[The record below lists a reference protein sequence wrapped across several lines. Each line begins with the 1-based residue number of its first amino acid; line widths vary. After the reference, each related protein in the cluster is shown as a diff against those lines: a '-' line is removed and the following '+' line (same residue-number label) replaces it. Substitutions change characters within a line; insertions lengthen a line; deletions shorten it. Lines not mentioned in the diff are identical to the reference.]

1 MTEASMTTSEAAP
14 SPDAGSSEAIGGSL
28 LSSDQ
33 PIQQQPTL
41 SFDPTGLPD
50 GLNEEPSLQ
59 TFDSV
64 DKLAKS
70 YVNLV
75 KKMGVPAEQLLRL
88 PQSGESYDD
97 VYNALGRPE
106 DHDGYQLGD
115 YSPEDTANYREIAH
129 QLGLNNDQASALYDI
144 YQQDMQNRMDE
155 EDAEFEQFEVENL
168 QELQQEWGD
177 KFNHNLEMARRAF
190 MNFATPEAV
199 KVLEETGMGN
209 HPELLKVFARIGEV
223 LAEDSVLPGSNNAVL
238 GGVNPASAQQQINEL
253 MSDTEFRNAY
263 QDGYHPGHKEAVEKM
278 TKLYSYL
285 G

>member
-14 SPDAGSSEAIGGSL
+14 SDSGAIDSGGSM
-28 LSSDQ
+28 LSAEQ
-33 PIQQQPTL
+33 PAITSNPMEFNP
-41 SFDPTGLPD
+41 SGLPD
-50 GLNEEPSLQ
+50 GLGQEPSLQ

-88 PQSGESYDD
+88 PGEGEPMDD

-106 DHDGYQLGD
+106 DHNGYQLGD
-115 YSPEDTANYREIAH
+115 FQPEQTENFRQFAH
-129 QLGLNNDQASALYDI
+129 QLGLNNQQAETIYQA
-144 YQQDMQNRMDE
+144 YQQDI
-155 EDAEFEQFEVENL
+155 AERDQVSQQQFEQFEVDNL
-168 QELQQEWGD
+168 NALQQEWGD
-177 KFNHNLEMARRAF
+177 QFNHNLEMARRAF

-199 KVLEETGMGN
+199 QIVEETGMGN

-223 LAEDSVLPGSNNAVL
+223 LAEDSVLPGTNNSVL
-238 GGVNPASAQQQINEL
+238 GGMNAASAQEQINSL
-253 MSDTEFRNAY
+253 MSDKDFRSSYMDAY
-263 QDGYHPGHKEAVEKM
+263 DPNHQEAVAKM
-278 TKLYSYL
+278 TKLHSYL

>member
-14 SPDAGSSEAIGGSL
+14 SDSGAIDSGGSM
-28 LSSDQ
+28 LSAEQ
-33 PIQQQPTL
+33 PAITSNPME
-41 SFDPTGLPD
+41 FNPTGLPD
-50 GLNEEPSLQ
+50 GLGEEPSLQ

-88 PQSGESYDD
+88 PGEGEPMDD

-106 DHDGYQLGD
+106 DHNGYQLGD
-115 YSPEDTANYREIAH
+115 FQPEQTENFRQFAH
-129 QLGLNNDQASALYDI
+129 QLGLNNQQAETIYQAYQQDIAERDQAS
-144 YQQDMQNRMDE
+144 QQD
-155 EDAEFEQFEVENL
+155 FEQFEVDNL
-168 QELQQEWGD
+168 NALQQEWGD
-177 KFNHNLEMARRAF
+177 QFNHNLEMARRAF

-199 KVLEETGMGN
+199 QVIEETGMGN

-223 LAEDSVLPGSNNAVL
+223 LAEDSVLPGTNNSVL
-238 GGVNPASAQQQINEL
+238 GGMNAASAQEQINSL
-253 MSDTEFRNAY
+253 MSDKEFRQSYMDAY
-263 QDGYHPGHKEAVEKM
+263 DPSHQEAVAKM
-278 TKLYSYL
+278 TKLHSYL

>member
-14 SPDAGSSEAIGGSL
+14 SESGAIDSGGSM
-28 LSSDQ
+28 LSAEQ
-33 PIQQQPTL
+33 PAITSNPME
-41 SFDPTGLPD
+41 FNPTGLPD
-50 GLNEEPSLQ
+50 GLGEEPSLQ

-88 PQSGESYDD
+88 PGEGEPMDD

-106 DHDGYQLGD
+106 DHNDYQLGD
-115 YSPEDTANYREIAH
+115 FQPEQTENFRQFAH
-129 QLGLNNDQASALYDI
+129 QLGLNNQQAETIYQAYQQDIAERDQAS
-144 YQQDMQNRMDE
+144 QQQ
-155 EDAEFEQFEVENL
+155 FEQFEVDNL
-168 QELQQEWGD
+168 STLQQEWGD
-177 KFNHNLEMARRAF
+177 EFNHNLEMARRAF

-199 KVLEETGMGN
+199 KVIEETGMGN

-238 GGVNPASAQQQINEL
+238 GGMNPANAQEEINSL
-253 MSDTEFRNAY
+253 LNDKDFRQSYMDTYDPNHQA
-263 QDGYHPGHKEAVEKM
+263 AVAKM
-278 TKLYSYL
+278 TKLYSHL
-285 G
+285 S

>member
-14 SPDAGSSEAIGGSL
+14 SDSGAIDSGGSM
-28 LSSDQ
+28 LSAEQ
-33 PIQQQPTL
+33 PAITSNPMEFNP
-41 SFDPTGLPD
+41 SGLPD
-50 GLNEEPSLQ
+50 GLGQEPSLQ

-88 PQSGESYDD
+88 PGEGEPMDD

-106 DHDGYQLGD
+106 DHNGYNLGD
-115 YSPEDTANYREIAH
+115 FEPEQTENFRQFAH
-129 QLGLNNDQASALYDI
+129 ELGLNNQQAETIYQAYQQDIAERDQAS
-144 YQQDMQNRMDE
+144 QQN
-155 EDAEFEQFEVENL
+155 FEQFEVDNL
-168 QELQQEWGD
+168 NALQQEWGD
-177 KFNHNLEMARRAF
+177 QFNHNLEMARRAF

-199 KVLEETGMGN
+199 QIVEETGMGN

-223 LAEDSVLPGSNNAVL
+223 LAEDSVLPGTNNSVL
-238 GGVNPASAQQQINEL
+238 GGMNAASAQEQINSL
-253 MSDTEFRNAY
+253 MSDKDFRSSYMDAY
-263 QDGYHPGHKEAVEKM
+263 DPNHQEAVAKM
-278 TKLYSYL
+278 TKLHSYL

>member
-14 SPDAGSSEAIGGSL
+14 SDSGAIDSGGSM
-28 LSSDQ
+28 LSAEQ
-33 PIQQQPTL
+33 PAITSNPME
-41 SFDPTGLPD
+41 FNPTGLPD
-50 GLNEEPSLQ
+50 GLGEEPSLQ

-88 PQSGESYDD
+88 PGEGEPMDD

-106 DHDGYQLGD
+106 DHNGYQLGD
-115 YSPEDTANYREIAH
+115 FQPEQTENFRQFAH
-129 QLGLNNDQASALYDI
+129 QLGLNNQQAETIYQAYQQDIAERDQAS
-144 YQQDMQNRMDE
+144 QQ
-155 EDAEFEQFEVENL
+155 EFEQFEVDNLSAL
-168 QELQQEWGD
+168 QEEWGD
-177 KFNHNLEMARRAF
+177 QFNHNLEMARRAF

-199 KVLEETGMGN
+199 QVIEETGMGN

-223 LAEDSVLPGSNNAVL
+223 LAEDSVLPGTNNSVL
-238 GGVNPASAQQQINEL
+238 GGMNAASAQEQINSL
-253 MSDTEFRNAY
+253 MSDKEFRQSYMDAY
-263 QDGYHPGHKEAVEKM
+263 DPSHQEAVAKM
-278 TKLYSYL
+278 TKLHSYL

>member
-14 SPDAGSSEAIGGSL
+14 SDSGAIDSGGSM
-28 LSSDQ
+28 LSAEQ
-33 PIQQQPTL
+33 PAITSNPMEFNP
-41 SFDPTGLPD
+41 SGLPD
-50 GLNEEPSLQ
+50 GLGQEPSLQ

-88 PQSGESYDD
+88 PGEGEPMDD

-106 DHDGYQLGD
+106 DHNGYNLGD
-115 YSPEDTANYREIAH
+115 FEPEQTENFRQFAH
-129 QLGLNNDQASALYDI
+129 ELGLNNQQAETIYQA
-144 YQQDMQNRMDE
+144 YQQDI
-155 EDAEFEQFEVENL
+155 AERDQVSQQQFEQFEVDNL
-168 QELQQEWGD
+168 NALQQEWGD
-177 KFNHNLEMARRAF
+177 QFNHNLEMARRAF

-199 KVLEETGMGN
+199 QIVEETGMGN

-223 LAEDSVLPGSNNAVL
+223 LAEDSVLPGTNNSVL
-238 GGVNPASAQQQINEL
+238 GGMNAASAQEQINSL
-253 MSDTEFRNAY
+253 MSDKDFRSSYMDAY
-263 QDGYHPGHKEAVEKM
+263 DPNHQEAVAKM
-278 TKLYSYL
+278 TKLHSYL

>member
-14 SPDAGSSEAIGGSL
+14 SDSGAIDSGGSM
-28 LSSDQ
+28 LSAEQ
-33 PIQQQPTL
+33 PAITSNPME
-41 SFDPTGLPD
+41 FNPTGLPD
-50 GLNEEPSLQ
+50 GLGEEPSLQ

-88 PQSGESYDD
+88 PGEGEPMDD

-106 DHDGYQLGD
+106 DHNGYQLGD
-115 YSPEDTANYREIAH
+115 FQPEQTENFRQFAH
-129 QLGLNNDQASALYDI
+129 QLGLNNQQAETIYQAYQQDIAERDQAS
-144 YQQDMQNRMDE
+144 QQ
-155 EDAEFEQFEVENL
+155 EFEQFEVDNL
-168 QELQQEWGD
+168 NALQQEWGD
-177 KFNHNLEMARRAF
+177 QFNHNLEMARRAF

-199 KVLEETGMGN
+199 KVIEETGMGN

-223 LAEDSVLPGSNNAVL
+223 LAEDSVLPGTNNSVL
-238 GGVNPASAQQQINEL
+238 GGMNAASAQEQINSL
-253 MSDTEFRNAY
+253 MSDKEFRQSYMDAY
-263 QDGYHPGHKEAVEKM
+263 DPSHQEAVAKM
-278 TKLYSYL
+278 TKLHSYL